1 MCYKCIKNAIQLNVT
16 PMPVPDG
23 GMSERVHI
31 GCTRAHADWSNG
43 DMDGTTRSG
52 GIDPTRVDEALLAT
66 ESQHMR

>member
-1 MCYKCIKNAIQLNVT
+1 
-16 PMPVPDG
+16 MPVPDG